1 MPKAITQIHS
11 LNRETPKM
19 KLAKRIAFQEHKGI
33 KSIIA
38 GLFMTAAAAAIAGQS
53 GLEPLDWSS
62 APGMGKNLLAGSSIA
77 EGDHYSAGDF
87 YYWQGKRIPLYR
99 SLTEYA
105 VQFQEGLN
113 QKTRRAIIEAVSP
126 LAEMTEKGKIGN
138 QALSV
143 ITLKTEKA
151 KEPAAIEEIIDTMK
165 ARFDVRWAVPVFI
178 HAKTGSRMLITDEIV
193 VKLKPEKD
201 LASLTELLQSY
212 GLLLIKSMWGTQN
225 EYVLRLQD
233 PKAVSP
239 LEAANALFES
249 GLVEWAQPNF
259 IQEYK
264 RSFTPNDPRLSR
276 QWHLT
281 GTDNGTPT
289 AHVRAL
295 KAWDITLGSP
305 NITIAVLDDGVQRDH
320 PDLAGNIFINPG
332 EIPGNGMDDD
342 SNGFTDDVSG
352 WDFSNN
358 DNDPSPFILDDPD
371 GDFHGTVV
379 AGVAAARGNNG
390 KGGSGVCPRCT
401 ILPVKIFNA
410 DRIVDE
416 AGIASAIRYAA
427 RLADV
432 VNNSWSGGG
441 ESSVIQSALQD
452 ANTQGRG
459 GLGAVVLFAAGN
471 SASDGF
477 IPTRI
482 SSIPAGTHRFEWV
495 YSKDIND
502 QFPVGRDTAWLGW
515 VRFPD
520 GALVNFGSNFP
531 NLPIGW
537 NPNGDAPWA
546 IVKDAKH
553 ADEGLCFIHA
563 AKAGTITHN
572 QSTVISVVKAVPARD
587 LRYYAQVSSEQGF
600 DGLIFRID
608 LGNDG
613 SLDFS
618 TGLQSGIPEV
628 RRRVDYPG
636 RYSEAIAIGASSDRD
651 CRSDYSQFSPEL
663 DFVAPSSGGPL
674 NRRIFTTD
682 LTGAEGFNPNGNYT
696 ATFSGTSS
704 ATPLAAGIAGLVLS
718 RNPNLTR
725 KQVRQILRD
734 TADKIGPALYNEK
747 GRNNRY
753 GFGKLNANKA
763 VKAVQ

>member
-1 MPKAITQIHS
+1 
-11 LNRETPKM
+11 M

-33 KSIIA
+33 KSLIA
-38 GLFMTAAAAAIAGQS
+38 GLFMTAAASAIAGQS
-53 GLEPLDWSS
+53 GLKPLDGSTT
-62 APGMGKNLLAGSSIA
+62 PGMGKNPLAGSSIV

-126 LAEMTEKGKIGN
+126 LAEMTEQGEKGEIGN

-165 ARFDVRWAVPVFI
+165 ARSDVRWAVPVFI
-178 HAKTGSRMLITDEIV
+178 HAKTGSRMLMTDEIV
-193 VKLKPEKD
+193 VKLKPGKD
-201 LASLTELLQSY
+201 LASLAGLLQSY
-212 GLLLIKSMWGTQN
+212 GLLLIKPMWGTQN
-225 EYVLRLQD
+225 EYVLRPQD
-233 PKAVSP
+233 PKVVNP

-264 RSFTPNDPRLSR
+264 RSFTTNDPRLSR

-295 KAWDITLGSP
+295 KAWDITLGTP
-305 NITIAVLDDGVQRDH
+305 DITIAVVDDGVQRDH

-332 EIPGNGMDDD
+332 EIPGNGVDDD
-342 SNGFTDDVSG
+342 GNGFIDDVSG

-371 GDFHGTVV
+371 GDFHGTAV
-379 AGVAAARGNNG
+379 AGVAAARGDNG
-390 KGGSGVCPRCT
+390 KGGSGACPQCT

-410 DRIVDE
+410 DRNIDD

-432 VNNSWSGGG
+432 VNNSWSSRGG

-471 SASDGF
+471 SASGYRF
-477 IPTRI
+477 IGGP
-482 SSIPAGTHRFEWV
+482 IPAGTHRFEWV
-495 YSKDIND
+495 YRKD
-502 QFPVGRDTAWLGW
+502 FSLSAGRDTAWLGW

-520 GALVNFGSNFP
+520 GELVNFGSNFP
-531 NLPIGW
+531 NLPDGW
-537 NPNGDAPWA
+537 YTKGAAPW
-546 IVKDAKH
+546 VVVQDAKH
-553 ADEGLCFIHA
+553 VDEGLCFVHA
-563 AKAGTITHN
+563 AKAGTITDN
-572 QSTVISVVKAVPARD
+572 QSTVIGVAKPVPQGD
-587 LRYYAQVSSEQGF
+587 LRFSAWVSSELSF
-600 DGLIFRID
+600 DGLRFRLD
-608 LGNDG
+608 LDNDG
-613 SLDFS
+613 SIDLRTD
-618 TGLQSGIPEV
+618 LQSGIPEV

-636 RYSEAIAIGASSDRD
+636 RYSEAIAIGTSSDRD

-674 NRRIFTTD
+674 NLQIFTTD
-682 LTGAEGFNPNGNYT
+682 LTGADGFNPNGNYT
-696 ATFSGTSS
+696 GTFGGTSS
-704 ATPLAAGIAGLVLS
+704 GTPLAAGIAGLVLS

-725 KQVRQILRD
+725 KQVRQILHD
-734 TADKIGPALYNEK
+734 TADKVGPAPYNEK

-753 GFGKLNANKA
+753 GFGRLNANKA

>member
-1 MPKAITQIHS
+1 
-11 LNRETPKM
+11 M
-19 KLAKRIAFQEHKGI
+19 KLAKCIAFQERKGT

-38 GLFMTAAAAAIAGQS
+38 GLFMTAAASAIAGQS
-53 GLEPLDWSS
+53 GLKPLDWSTT
-62 APGMGKNLLAGSSIA
+62 PGMGKNLLAGSSIT

-87 YYWQGKRIPLYR
+87 YYWQGNRIPLYR

-126 LAEMTEKGKIGN
+126 LAEMTEKGKTRN
-138 QALSV
+138 QAV
-143 ITLKTEKA
+143 ITLKMEKA
-151 KEPAAIEEIIDTMK
+151 KEPAVIEEIIDTMK
-165 ARFDVRWAVPVFI
+165 ARSDVRWAAPVYTDG
-178 HAKTGSRMLITDEIV
+178 KTGSRMLITDQIV
-193 VKLKPEKD
+193 VKLKPGKD
-201 LASLTELLQSY
+201 LASLAGLLQSY
-212 GLLLIKSMWGTQN
+212 GLLLVKPMWGTQN
-225 EYVLRLQD
+225 EYVLRLLD
-233 PKAVSP
+233 PKAVNP

-295 KAWDITLGSP
+295 KAWDITLGTP
-305 NITIAVLDDGVQRDH
+305 DITIAVIDDGVQMDH
-320 PDLAGNIFINPG
+320 PDLADNIFNNTG
-332 EIPGNGMDDD
+332 EIPGNGVDDD
-342 SNGFTDDVSG
+342 GNGFIDDVRG
-352 WDFSNN
+352 WDFINN
-358 DNDPSPFILDDPD
+358 DNDPSPFVLDKPN
-371 GDFHGTVV
+371 GDFHGTAV
-379 AGVAAARGNNG
+379 AGVAAARGDNG
-390 KGGSGVCPRCT
+390 KGGSGACPRCT
-401 ILPVKIFNA
+401 ILPVKIFNGN
-410 DRIVDE
+410 DSIDD
-416 AGIASAIRYAA
+416 AGTASAIRYAA
-427 RLADV
+427 SLADV
-432 VNNSWSGGG
+432 VNNSWNLLGGL

-459 GLGAVVLFAAGN
+459 GLGAVVLFASGN
-471 SASDGF
+471 SASGF
-477 IPTRI
+477 ISTRI

-495 YSKDIND
+495 YRKD
-502 QFPVGRDTAWLGW
+502 PSLSAGRDTAWLGW

-520 GALVNFGSNFP
+520 GELVNFGSNFP
-531 NLPIGW
+531 NLPPGW
-537 NPNGDAPWA
+537 NTNGDAPWV

-553 ADEGLCFIHA
+553 ADEGLCFVHA

-572 QSTVISVVKAVPARD
+572 QSTVIGVVKTVSD
-587 LRYYAQVSSEQGF
+587 GNLRYYAQVSSEQGF

-613 SLDFS
+613 SLNFS
-618 TGLQSGIPEV
+618 TDLQSGIPQL

-636 RYSEAIAIGASSDRD
+636 RYPQAIAIGASSDRD
-651 CRSDYSQFSPEL
+651 CRSGYSQFSPEL
-663 DFVAPSSGGPL
+663 DFVAPSSSGFL
-674 NRRIFTTD
+674 NREIFTTD
-682 LTGAEGFNPNGNYT
+682 LTGANGYNPNGNYT
-696 ATFSGTSS
+696 ATFGGTSS

-725 KQVRQILRD
+725 KEVKQILRD
-734 TADKIGPALYNEK
+734 TADKIGPAPYDEK

-753 GFGKLNANKA
+753 GFGRLNANKA

>member
-1 MPKAITQIHS
+1 
-11 LNRETPKM
+11 M

-38 GLFMTAAAAAIAGQS
+38 GLFMTAAASAIAGQG
-53 GLEPLDWSS
+53 GLKPLDWSS
-62 APGMGKNLLAGSSIA
+62 TPGMEKNLLAGSSIA
-77 EGDHYSAGDF
+77 ARDHYYAGDS
-87 YYWQGKRIPLYR
+87 YSWQGKRIPLYR

-105 VQFQEGLN
+105 VQFQEELG

-126 LAEMTEKGKIGN
+126 LAEITEHGKIGN

-151 KEPAAIEEIIDTMK
+151 EEPAAIERIIDNLK
-165 ARFDVRWAVPVFI
+165 ARSDVRWAAPVYI
-178 HAKTGSRMLITDEIV
+178 HGETGSRMLITDEIV
-193 VKLKPEKD
+193 VKLKPGKE
-201 LASLTELLQSY
+201 LASLAGLLQSY
-212 GLLLIKSMWGTQN
+212 GLLLIKPMWGTQN

-233 PKAVSP
+233 PKAVNP

-281 GTDNGTPT
+281 STDNGTPT

-305 NITIAVLDDGVQRDH
+305 DITIAVLDDGVQRDH
-320 PDLAGNIFINPG
+320 PDLAENIFNNPG
-332 EIPGNGMDDD
+332 EIPGNGVDDD
-342 SNGFTDDVSG
+342 GNGFTDDVNG

-358 DNDPSPFILDDPD
+358 DNDPSPFIGLDDPPD
-371 GDFHGTVV
+371 GDVHGTAV
-379 AGVAAARGNNG
+379 AGVAAARGDNG
-390 KGGSGVCPRCT
+390 KGGSGACLRCT

-410 DRIVDE
+410 DRIIDE

-427 RLADV
+427 TLADV

-452 ANTQGRG
+452 AITQGRG
-459 GLGAVVLFAAGN
+459 GRGAVVLFASGN
-471 SASDGF
+471 SASDEF

-495 YSKDIND
+495 YRKDSSLSA
-502 QFPVGRDTAWLGW
+502 GRDTAWLAW
-515 VRFPD
+515 ARFP
-520 GALVNFGSNFP
+520 GGELVNFESGS
-531 NLPIGW
+531 LPAGW
-537 NPNGDAPWA
+537 STSGAAPWT

-553 ADEGLCFIHA
+553 ADEGLCFVHG

-572 QSTVISVVKAVPARD
+572 QSTVISVVKTVSD
-587 LRYYAQVSSEQGF
+587 GNLRYYAQVSSEQGF

-608 LGNDG
+608 LGNNG

-618 TGLQSGIPEV
+618 TDLQSGIPQV

-636 RYSEAIAIGASSDRD
+636 RYPQAIAIGASSDRD
-651 CRSDYSQFSPEL
+651 CRSDYSQFGPDL

-674 NRRIFTTD
+674 NLQIFTTD
-682 LTGAEGFNPNGNYT
+682 LTGSVGYNPNGNF
-696 ATFSGTSS
+696 AKDFGGTSS

-725 KQVRQILRD
+725 KEVRQILRD
-734 TADKIGPALYNEK
+734 TADKIGPAPYDEK

-753 GFGKLNANKA
+753 GFGRLNANKA

>member
-1 MPKAITQIHS
+1 
-11 LNRETPKM
+11 M

-38 GLFMTAAAAAIAGQS
+38 GLFMTAAASVIAGQS
-53 GLEPLDWSS
+53 GLKPLDWSTTL
-62 APGMGKNLLAGSSIA
+62 GTGKNLLAGSSIA
-77 EGDHYSAGDF
+77 KGDHYSAGDF

-105 VQFQEGLN
+105 VQFQKGLN

-126 LAEMTEKGKIGN
+126 LAEMTEQGEIGK

-151 KEPAAIEEIIDTMK
+151 KEPAAIEEIIDTMR

-178 HAKTGSRMLITDEIV
+178 HAKTGSRMLITDEVV
-193 VKLKPEKD
+193 VKLKPGKD
-201 LASLTELLQSY
+201 LMSLDGLLQSY
-212 GLLLIKSMWGTQN
+212 GLLLIKPMWGTQN

-233 PKAVSP
+233 PKAVNP

-259 IQEYK
+259 IQQYK

-281 GTDNGTPT
+281 GRDKGTPT
-289 AHVRAL
+289 AHVRVF
-295 KAWDITLGSP
+295 KAWDIELGNP
-305 NITIAVLDDGVQRDH
+305 AITIAVVDDGVQRDH
-320 PDLAGNIFINPG
+320 PDLAENIFVNPG
-332 EIPGNGMDDD
+332 ETPGNGVDDD
-342 SNGFTDDVSG
+342 GNGFTDDVNG

-371 GDFHGTVV
+371 GDFHGTAV
-379 AGVAAARGNNG
+379 AGVAAARGDNG
-390 KGGSGVCPRCT
+390 EGGSGACPLCT

-410 DRIVDE
+410 NSIVDD

-427 RLADV
+427 SLADV

-459 GLGAVVLFAAGN
+459 GRGAVVLFAAGN
-471 SASDGF
+471 SASGY
-477 IPTRI
+477 IPTRVL
-482 SSIPAGTHRFEWV
+482 SIPAGTHRFEWM
-495 YSKDIND
+495 YRKD
-502 QFPVGRDTAWLGW
+502 FSLSVGRDTAWLGW

-520 GALVNFGSNFP
+520 GELVNFGSTFP
-531 NLPIGW
+531 NLPPGW
-537 NPNGDAPWA
+537 YTKGAAPW
-546 IVKDAKH
+546 VVVQDAKH
-553 ADEGLCFIHA
+553 ADEGLCFVHA
-563 AKAGTITHN
+563 AKAGTIIDN
-572 QSTVISVVKAVPARD
+572 QSTAIGVIKDVPEEGNLIYSAW
-587 LRYYAQVSSEQGF
+587 VSSEPRF
-600 DGLIFRID
+600 DGLRFRLD
-608 LGNDG
+608 LDNDG
-613 SLDFS
+613 SIALRTD
-618 TGLQSGIPEV
+618 LQSGIPEV

-636 RYSEAIAIGASSDRD
+636 RYSQAIAIGASSARD
-651 CRSDYSQFSPEL
+651 CRSNYSQFSPEL
-663 DFVAPSSGGPL
+663 DFVAPSSSGPL
-674 NRRIFTTD
+674 NLQIFTTD

-696 ATFSGTSS
+696 PTFGGTSS

-725 KQVRQILRD
+725 KQIRQILRD
-734 TADKIGPALYNEK
+734 TADKIGPAPYNEK
-747 GRNNRY
+747 GRNSRY
-753 GFGKLNANKA
+753 GFGRLNANKA

>member
-1 MPKAITQIHS
+1 
-11 LNRETPKM
+11 M

-38 GLFMTAAAAAIAGQS
+38 GLFMTAAASAIAGQS
-53 GLEPLDWSS
+53 GLKPLDWNST
-62 APGMGKNLLAGSSIA
+62 PGMGKNLLAGSSIA

-113 QKTRRAIIEAVSP
+113 QKTRRAIIEALSP
-126 LAEMTEKGKIGN
+126 LAEMTEKGRIGN

-165 ARFDVRWAVPVFI
+165 ARSDVRWAVPVFI
-178 HAKTGSRMLITDEIV
+178 HAKIGSRMLITNEIV
-193 VKLKPEKD
+193 VKLKPGKE
-201 LASLTELLQSY
+201 LASLAGLLQSY
-212 GLLLIKSMWGTQN
+212 GLLLVKPMWGTRD
-225 EYVLRLQD
+225 EYVLQLQD
-233 PKAVSP
+233 PKATNS

-281 GTDNGTPT
+281 GTDNGTST

-295 KAWDITLGSP
+295 KAWDITRGRP
-305 NITIAVLDDGVQRDH
+305 GITIAVLDDGVQRDH
-320 PDLAGNIFINPG
+320 PDLAENIFVNLD
-332 EIPGNGMDDD
+332 ETPGNGVDDD
-342 SNGFTDDVSG
+342 GNGFTDDVSG

-371 GDFHGTVV
+371 GDFHGTAV
-379 AGVAAARGNNG
+379 AGVAAARGDNG
-390 KGGSGVCPRCT
+390 KGGSGACLRCT

-410 DRIVDE
+410 VSIIDE

-427 RLADV
+427 TLADV

-441 ESSVIQSALQD
+441 ESSMIQSALQD
-452 ANTQGRG
+452 AITQGRG
-459 GLGAVVLFAAGN
+459 GRGAVVLFAAGN
-471 SASDGF
+471 SASGF
-477 IPTRI
+477 GFTREV
-482 SSIPAGTHRFEWV
+482 SSIPAGIHRFEWV
-495 YSKDIND
+495 YRKDSSLSA
-502 QFPVGRDTAWLGW
+502 GRDTAWLGW

-520 GALVNFGSNFP
+520 GEVVNFGSNSP
-531 NLPIGW
+531 NLPDNWYTKGA
-537 NPNGDAPWA
+537 APW
-546 IVKDAKH
+546 VVVEDAKH

-563 AKAGTITHN
+563 AKAGTITDN
-572 QSTVISVVKAVPARD
+572 QSTVIGVVKSVPEGD
-587 LRYYAQVSSEQGF
+587 LLFSAEVSSERGF
-600 DGLIFRID
+600 DGLRLRLDI
-608 LGNDG
+608 GNDG
-613 SLDFS
+613 SFNFR
-618 TGLQSGIPEV
+618 TALQSGIPGEPGIPEV
-628 RRRVDYPG
+628 IRRVAYPA
-636 RYSEAIAIGASSDRD
+636 RYSQAIAIGASSDRD
-651 CRSDYSQFSPEL
+651 CRSGYSQFSPEL
-663 DFVAPSSGGPL
+663 DFVAPSGGGFL
-674 NRRIFTTD
+674 NREIFTTD
-682 LTGAEGFNPNGNYT
+682 LTGANGYNPNGNYT
-696 ATFSGTSS
+696 GTFGGTSS

-725 KQVRQILRD
+725 KEVKQILRD
-734 TADKIGPALYNEK
+734 TADKIGPAPYDEK

-753 GFGKLNANKA
+753 GFGRLNANKA

>member
-1 MPKAITQIHS
+1 M
-11 LNRETPKM
+11 R
-19 KLAKRIAFQEHKGI
+19 LAKRTAFQEHKGI

-38 GLFMTAAAAAIAGQS
+38 GLFMTAAASAIAGQS
-53 GLEPLDWSS
+53 GLKPLDWSTM
-62 APGMGKNLLAGSSIA
+62 PGMGKNLLAGSSIA

-105 VQFQEGLN
+105 VQFREGLN

-126 LAEMTEKGKIGN
+126 LAEMTEKGRIGN

-151 KEPAAIEEIIDTMK
+151 KEPEAIEEIIDTMK
-165 ARFDVRWAVPVFI
+165 ARSDVRWAVPVFI

-193 VKLKPEKD
+193 VKLKPGKD
-201 LASLTELLQSY
+201 LTSLDGLLQSY
-212 GLLLIKSMWGTQN
+212 GLLLIKPMWETQN

-233 PKAVSP
+233 PKAVNP

-259 IQEYK
+259 IQDYK

-281 GTDNGTPT
+281 GTDKGTPT
-289 AHVRAL
+289 PGHVRAL

-305 NITIAVLDDGVQRDH
+305 DITIAVLDDGVQRDH

-332 EIPGNGMDDD
+332 EIPGNGVDDD
-342 SNGFTDDVSG
+342 GNGFTDDVSG

-358 DNDPSPFILDDPD
+358 DNDPSPFILDDPA
-371 GDFHGTVV
+371 GDFHGTAV
-379 AGVAAARGNNG
+379 AGVAAARGDNG
-390 KGGSGVCPRCT
+390 KGGSGACPQCT

-410 DRIVDE
+410 DSIIDE
-416 AGIASAIRYAA
+416 AGIASAIRYGAS
-427 RLADV
+427 LADV

-459 GLGAVVLFAAGN
+459 GRGAVVLFASGN
-471 SASDGF
+471 SASAGF
-477 IPTRI
+477 ILTRI

-495 YSKDIND
+495 YSKDPSD
-502 QFPVGRDTAWLGW
+502 VFAVGRDTAWLAW
-515 VRFPD
+515 ARFPG
-520 GALVNFGSNFP
+520 GALVNFESGS
-531 NLPIGW
+531 LPAGW
-537 NPNGDAPWA
+537 STSGAAPWT
-546 IVKDAKH
+546 IFKNAKH
-553 ADEGLCFIHA
+553 ADEGLCFTHA
-563 AKAGTITHN
+563 AKAGPITHN
-572 QSTVISVVKAVPARD
+572 QTTLISVVKTVPAGD
-587 LRYYAQVSSEQGF
+587 LGYYAEVSSEAGF
-600 DGLIFRID
+600 DGLILQLD

-618 TGLQSGIPEV
+618 TDLQSGILEV
-628 RRRVDYPG
+628 IRRVDYPA
-636 RYSEAIAIGASSDRD
+636 RYSQAIAIGASSDRD
-651 CRSDYSQFSPEL
+651 CRSDYSQFGPEL

-674 NRRIFTTD
+674 NLQIFTTD
-682 LTGAEGFNPNGNYT
+682 LTGSVGYNPNGNF
-696 ATFSGTSS
+696 AKDFGGTSS

-718 RNPNLTR
+718 RNPNLTH

-734 TADKIGPALYNEK
+734 TADKIGPKPYDEK

-753 GFGKLNANKA
+753 GFGRLNANKA